1 MFNKVVALFA
11 LAAGSQAAKL
21 MEPDHI
27 AIALAESLSSSA
39 QHLVQMAAASEVE
52 AAVQPEPVA
61 EPEQALPQV
70 EATAEVDAE
79 AEADTATKTK
89 AETKAKAAEPAPA
102 KGTFDKLPW

>member
-11 LAAGSQAAKL
+11 LAAGTQAAKL

-52 AAVQPEPVA
+52 AAVQPEEEA
-61 EPEQALPQV
+61 PEQALPQV
-70 EATAEVDAE
+70 EAQAETV
-79 AEADTATKTK
+79 TK
-89 AETKAKAAEPAPA
+89 AETKVETKAKAEEAAPA
-102 KGTFDKLPW
+102 KSSYDKLPW

>member
-11 LAAGSQAAKL
+11 LAAGTQAAKL

-52 AAVQPEPVA
+52 AAVQPEEEA
-61 EPEQALPQV
+61 PEQALPQV
-70 EATAEVDAE
+70 EAE
-79 AEADTATKTK
+79 AETVTK
-89 AETKAKAAEPAPA
+89 AETKVETKAKAEEAAPA
-102 KGTFDKLPW
+102 KSSYDKLPW

>member
-1 MFNKVVALFA
+1 MFNKIVALFA
-11 LAAGSQAAKL
+11 IAAGTQAAKL

-52 AAVQPEPVA
+52 AAVQPEEA

-70 EATAEVDAE
+70 EATAEAE
-79 AEADTATKTK
+79 TATATETKAKTETKTK
-89 AETKAKAAEPAPA
+89 AEEAAPA
-102 KGTFDKLPW
+102 KSSYDKLPW